1 MPTNSI
7 IPRDKHDIAAIKRAK
22 AIGFPA
28 LNEYIPQY
36 LGWLQDGNWPVAD
49 PVSELLVTAGP
60 EIVPHIIEILQ
71 GDDAGRSY
79 FLIVTLIQE
88 FKTRRPECFAEIE
101 PELVRIKDN
110 PTEFEI
116 SECVHE
122 MVVDLFEH
130 PSSSSG

>member
-1 MPTNSI
+1 MNSV
-7 IPRDKHDIAAIKRAK
+7 IPRDKYDIAAVERAK

-36 LGWLQDGNWPVAD
+36 LEWLQDGNWPVAH
-49 PVSELLVTAGP
+49 PVSELLVTAGS
-60 EIVPHIIEILQ
+60 EIIPHIIEILQ
-71 GDDAGRSY
+71 GDDAVWSY
-79 FLIVTLIQE
+79 FLIVSLIQE
-88 FKTRRPECFAEIE
+88 FKTRRPEYFTEIK

-122 MVVDLFEH
+122 MVLDLFEH